1 MSELSRPEFPSAKTR
16 YNFSFVAWLLR
27 PIFYL

>member
-1 MSELSRPEFPSAKTR
+1 MNELSRPELPSAKNR

-27 PIFYL
+27 PHF